1 MSTAAWL
8 PRPPP
13 PPSSAPRW
21 SPPPP
26 ASPSPQTPEQLCK
39 NISLLAKK
47 YLPLSRGW
55 RRGWGRMQTPRPP
68 HRWVSRA
75 TLAIRITLRILFF
88 EIDVD
93 FSFYQLVDRS
103 WAKAMFY
110 WWSWTHQ
117 KQRRYRWP
125 SAGRGG
131 SPPAC
136 AADPGCSLHG
146 YYLVTSASEIENF
159 TSNI

>member
-26 ASPSPQTPEQLCK
+26 ASPSPQTPQHILCK

-55 RRGWGRMQTPRPP
+55 RRGWGRMRTPRPP

-93 FSFYQLVDRS
+93 FSFSQLVDLS
-103 WAKAMFY
+103 WAKALTQ
-110 WWSWTHQ
+110 WLTDDRELTKSSADIDDPLQGGVAHP
-117 KQRRYRWP
+117 QRVQQT
-125 SAGRGG
+125 
-131 SPPAC
+131 
-136 AADPGCSLHG
+136 
-146 YYLVTSASEIENF
+146 LVVVCTGI
-159 TSNI
+159 T